1 MNLTSIFVLRR
12 RRTFAWFAPFLLS
25 AVVCAQTEDPAYKQA
40 IDAGREFMNT
50 AKYDEA
56 IKEYK
61 KALKTNTP
69 RPYAAY
75 WGLASAYN
83 ALGATKNVLESCD
96 QLVTVAPNGR
106 VKAQAYNLRGLALME
121 EHIDEKHQDEQ
132 FQKAEVEFRNA
143 IAADA
148 TLPIGHFNLGVIL
161 MRESKEADG
170 AAELKNYLAIA
181 PSGADAE
188 KANKYIENPR
198 RARYNFAPDFTFTST
213 SGEYVSSDDLRGK
226 VVLVDFW
233 ASWCGPCKEASPEL
247 AHLYKKLDKEKFVL
261 ISVSVD
267 RDEPRWRDFLDKHKE
282 EWTQTRDANG
292 HLQRLFF
299 SEGQLGLPTYFV
311 IDSEGIIRD
320 KKVGWSPNQDDYLE
334 NEVRKLLKNMPAAKS
349 DSPAN

>member
-1 MNLTSIFVLRR
+1 MKFAPACVLRR
-12 RRTFAWFAPFLLS
+12 GRLLASLAPFVLS
-25 AVVCAQTEDPAYKQA
+25 ATVCAQTEDPTYKEA
-40 IDAGREFMNT
+40 IDAGRELMNT

-61 KALKTNTP
+61 KALKTNSP
-69 RPYAAY
+69 KPYAAY

-96 QLVTVAPNGR
+96 QLVAVAPNGR
-106 VKAQAYNLRGLALME
+106 IKAQAYNLRGLAIME
-121 EHIDEKHQDEQ
+121 EHVDDKHQSDQ
-132 FQKAEVEFRNA
+132 FQKAEAEFRNA
-143 IAADA
+143 VAAD
-148 TLPIGHFNLGVIL
+148 TSLPISHFNLGVVL
-161 MRESKEADG
+161 MRESRESDG

-181 PSGADAE
+181 PNGPDAE
-188 KANKYIENPR
+188 KASRYIDDPR

-213 SGEYVSSDDLRGK
+213 SREYVSSDDLRGK

-261 ISVSVD
+261 ISISVD
-267 RDEPRWRDFLDKHKE
+267 RNEPQWRDFLDKHKE

-299 SEGQLGLPTYFV
+299 SEGQLGLPTYLV
-311 IDSEGIIRD
+311 MDPEGIIRD
-320 KKVGWSPNQDDYLE
+320 KKVGWSPNQDEYLE
-334 NEVRKLLKNMPAAKS
+334 NEVRKLLKNLPAAKAATP
-349 DSPAN
+349 DN